1 MSNTTD
7 ARLRRRRPPPGGFS
21 LGGLSDEQRAE
32 RIVDFDENEYGFVRL
47 ARDASRNASRDAG
60 KSRSPE
66 SSAFWDVQ
74 DDPDDPSATLAR
86 LHVAAASG
94 KRKGR
99 NNALATALTNR
110 LRDSPEF
117 RDALARFVR
126 REVCPALGVA
136 RVAYQRRPT
145 VRVHLAGAPAM
156 GYPHADGADPYNH
169 QPGEV
174 NVWVPLTKV
183 WGGNSLT
190 SESAPGAE
198 DFHAFEARPG
208 QFVRFDG
215 NRCWHYTTANDTEAT
230 RVSFDL
236 RVVPFHLFDDDHRGP
251 KKKNGAEAVP
261 LRLGQYYADSAEA

>member
-1 MSNTTD
+1 
-7 ARLRRRRPPPGGFS
+7 
-21 LGGLSDEQRAE
+21 
-32 RIVDFDENEYGFVRL
+32 
-47 ARDASRNASRDAG
+47 
-60 KSRSPE
+60 
-66 SSAFWDVQ
+66 
-74 DDPDDPSATLAR
+74 
-86 LHVAAASG
+86 
-94 KRKGR
+94 
-99 NNALATALTNR
+99 
-110 LRDSPEF
+110 
-117 RDALARFVR
+117 
-126 REVCPALGVA
+126 
-136 RVAYQRRPT
+136 
-145 VRVHLAGAPAM
+145 M